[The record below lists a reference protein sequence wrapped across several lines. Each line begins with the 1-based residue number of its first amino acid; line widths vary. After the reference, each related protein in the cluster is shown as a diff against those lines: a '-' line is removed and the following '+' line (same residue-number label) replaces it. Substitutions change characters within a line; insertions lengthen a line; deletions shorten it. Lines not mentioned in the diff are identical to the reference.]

1 MSLIPYTTEI
11 VKAYLSRNELS
22 PQHIAALIET
32 VHHALLAL
40 SNDEDGHVAEN
51 RPEDSLPVDT
61 EQSLFI
67 PFVPVEQAITED
79 SIICLI
85 CGKASKA
92 IKGHL
97 TKTHRIDIPTYLSNY
112 GLPKDFP
119 MVAPSYSATRRQ
131 LAIAAGAGEKLQ
143 AGRERKRGV

>member
-1 MSLIPYTTEI
+1 MSLIPYTAEI
-11 VKAYLSRNELS
+11 VAAYLARNEVS
-22 PQHIAALIET
+22 PQGVAALIET
-32 VHHALLAL
+32 VHDALLAL
-40 SNDEDGHVAEN
+40 SHRDGLELPNDSVRE
-51 RPEDSLPVDT
+51 SLSTVVEPSVC
-61 EQSLFI
+61 I

-97 TKTHRIDIPTYLSNY
+97 TRTHRIDIPTYLANY

-143 AGRERKRGV
+143 AGREQRRGG